1 MDRIY
6 IFLLHSLE
14 CVYYAL
20 LMAYL
25 RATLAY
31 SLRTLYEKKRAFTA
45 ITAVLTSPLSS
56 SSLSYHQLLNLGDE
70 KSNVAF
76 IGEIAR
82 LVHKDIDFSLENNMP
97 SSLPGTGS
105 LSSSSPASISAMSV
119 NEITAL
125 VGDKHIDGISN
136 IYWAIIITI
145 IIYAIVTTIK
155 SIIIIGATYI
165 EKLSVAFEEFETY
178 FLAIFENRKRASV
191 NSVYANIINAYQKQ
205 LNR

>member
-1 MDRIY
+1 MEFKVVLIILILS
-6 IFLLHSLE
+6 IFGGG
-14 CVYYAL
+14 
-20 LMAYL
+20 YL
-25 RATLAY
+25 G
-31 SLRTLYEKKRAFTA
+31 
-45 ITAVLTSPLSS
+45 INPI
-56 SSLSYHQLLNLGDE
+56 LNM
-70 KSNVAF
+70 F
-76 IGEIAR
+76 
-82 LVHKDIDFSLENNMP
+82 NMP